1 MLRVLVKKQLFEIFK
16 SYFYDAKKNRARSK
30 GATVAYLIFFAV
42 LMVGLCGGIFTLVS
56 LGLCV
61 SMVSVG
67 MDWLYFAI
75 MGLMAVF
82 LGAFGSVFNTY
93 AGLYLA
99 KDNDLLLS
107 MPIPVRVI
115 MTSRL
120 LAVYLMGL
128 MYSGVVMIP
137 AVAVYLIF
145 APLTVSAVIGALLSV
160 FLISVFVL
168 TLSAALGWVVA
179 KISLKLKNKSFI
191 TVIVSLVFIAAYYFF
206 YSRAGQI
213 ITDLAENAVLY
224 GEKIKGA
231 AYPIYIFGR
240 VGTGDWLAMLIATA
254 VVFAL
259 FGLMWWLIS
268 RSFIRIVTSSGPV
281 AKRRY
286 VEGTLRRGSVD
297 AALLK
302 KEFSRFTSSPNYML
316 NCGMGVLMLPV
327 LGVLMLIKGND
338 LAAMMGQNLAWLPDV
353 TNIIFI
359 AAVCTV
365 ASMNNMVAPSVSLEG
380 KSLWLVQSLPV
391 VPWQVLR
398 AKISVQLLLTG
409 IPALFATVCVAI
421 VCRMTALQI
430 LLSVLTVGLYVL
442 LVALFDSFL
451 GLRMPN
457 LAWTSEITP
466 IKQGMAVTVSVF
478 GGFLCTIVFVGLY
491 FALGRWLGS
500 TVYLLIVDALAA
512 VLAVLLAIWHK
523 TKGAAI
529 FASL

>member
-1 MLRVLVKKQLFEIFK
+1 M
-16 SYFYDAKKNRARSK
+16 
-30 GATVAYLIFFAV
+30 
-42 LMVGLCGGIFTLVS
+42 
-56 LGLCV
+56 
-61 SMVSVG
+61 
-67 MDWLYFAI
+67 
-75 MGLMAVF
+75 
-82 LGAFGSVFNTY
+82 
-93 AGLYLA
+93 
-99 KDNDLLLS
+99 
-107 MPIPVRVI
+107 
-115 MTSRL
+115 
-120 LAVYLMGL
+120 
-128 MYSGVVMIP
+128 
-137 AVAVYLIF
+137 
-145 APLTVSAVIGALLSV
+145 
-160 FLISVFVL
+160 
-168 TLSAALGWVVA
+168 
-179 KISLKLKNKSFI
+179 
-191 TVIVSLVFIAAYYFF
+191 
-206 YSRAGQI
+206 
-213 ITDLAENAVLY
+213 LY

-338 LAAMMGQNLAWLPDV
+338 LAAVMVENLVWLPDV

-409 IPALFATVCVAI
+409 IPALFAVVCVAI